1 MLEILQNL
9 QSVCIIRVTKIQYA
23 ELFRSF
29 SLYGSPDQ
37 VYCRMRCQ
45 SSRGCPIVVTSTY
58 LTMPAYTYMPRFLRF
73 IDNRHIKTFQVH
85 LQLAILARQQSLI
98 ASFHARGEH
107 ETCRSSVRFP
117 FPFIPLSFSFFVV
130 LLPIV
135 LTLLTNTA
143 RERSFNTKQ
152 PIIKLTKEATGF

>member
-98 ASFHARGEH
+98 ASFHARGGH
-107 ETCRSSVRFP
+107 ETCRSSAF
-117 FPFIPLSFSFFVV
+117 SFSFHSTFFF
-130 LLPIV
+130 LFRRFA
-135 LTLLTNTA
+135 TD
-143 RERSFNTKQ
+143 RFNVINEYCT
-152 PIIKLTKEATGF
+152 